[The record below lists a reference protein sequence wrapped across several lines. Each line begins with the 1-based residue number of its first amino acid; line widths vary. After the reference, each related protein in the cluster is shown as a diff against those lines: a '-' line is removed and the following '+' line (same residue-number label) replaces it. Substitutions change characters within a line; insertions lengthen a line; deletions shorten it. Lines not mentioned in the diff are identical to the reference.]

1 LSHHWGYV
9 GALGSAILFGLSSTL
24 NKISLNNV
32 NPIVIAGMTYLVGG
46 IFLFILHASPLH
58 KKLLALFE
66 TTTETEH
73 EISKKDYKT
82 LGLVILFGSVLAPL
96 FLLQGLNLT
105 TAVNASLLLTTEALF
120 TAVIAFT
127 FLGERGVKKD
137 YFGIILLL
145 IGVLVVTTDGNLLGT
160 NLNIGITGNLL
171 VLGACLFWGLDN
183 TFCKFLSKKTE
194 IIYITALKC
203 LIGGG
208 ILLAM
213 PLFLGIS
220 YDIPLASLPY
230 IITVG
235 AFSIAL
241 SILLFLFSLREI
253 GSMRTG
259 AIYSVSSLF
268 GAVFAFFALG
278 ETFSIIQLFAG
289 IVMLLGVYILY
300 KK

>member
-1 LSHHWGYV
+1 V
-9 GALGSAILFGLSSTL
+9 GALCSAILFGLSSTL
-24 NKISLNNV
+24 NKISLINV
-32 NPIVIAGMTYLVGG
+32 NPIVVAGMTYFVGG

-66 TTTETEH
+66 TKTVTEH

-82 LGLVILFGSVLAPL
+82 LGLVILFGSVLAPFL
-96 FLLQGLNLT
+96 LLQGLNLT
-105 TAVNASLLLTTEALF
+105 TAVNASLLLTTESLF

-127 FLGERGVKKD
+127 FLGERGAKKD
-137 YFGIILLL
+137 YFGIVLLL
-145 IGVLVVTTDGNLLGT
+145 LGILVITTDGNLMGI
-160 NLNIGITGNLL
+160 NLNMGISGNLL

-194 IIYITALKC
+194 IIYITGLKC

-208 ILLAM
+208 ILLVM

-220 YDIPLASLPY
+220 YDIPLVSLPY
-230 IITVG
+230 VLTVG
-235 AFSIAL
+235 AFGIAL
-241 SILLFLFSLREI
+241 SILLFLFALREI

-259 AIYSVSSLF
+259 VIYSTSALF

-278 ETFSIIQLFAG
+278 EPFSIIQISAG
-289 IVMLLGVYILY
+289 LAMLLGVYILY